1 MKHRCPCVGEILT
14 LVTKVHDSPTS
25 LNMGI
30 PILLCQ
36 EHGKPPTFFQK
47 NPNGRRASGKERH
60 WLSNEY
66 RYKHASI
73 YIYIHIKLR
82 SNLGKL
88 RFSYFL
94 WLEAGKA
101 TICTPIQVHCVTF
114 CPLMQARC
122 TLFFYLKYLAISE
135 LLQWSRLLSALNII
149 TACILYR
156 KQRSVVCIL
165 TNLHERRKMH
175 MRLAFFF
182 WNHIC
187 LLYIYVYINMNVFIC
202 M

>member
-1 MKHRCPCVGEILT
+1 MENPLLSSKKIPMGEGLLEKKGTGCLMNI
-14 LVTKVHDSPTS
+14 DI
-25 LNMGI
+25 NM
-30 PILLCQ
+30 LL
-36 EHGKPPTFFQK
+36 
-47 NPNGRRASGKERH
+47 
-60 WLSNEY
+60 
-66 RYKHASI
+66 

-82 SNLGKL
+82 SNLRKL

>member
-36 EHGKPPTFFQK
+36 EHGKPPTFFQRIPLGEGLLEK
-47 NPNGRRASGKERH
+47 KGTGCLMNKDINM
-60 WLSNEY
+60 LL
-66 RYKHASI
+66 SI
-73 YIYIHIKLR
+73 YIYIKLR

-94 WLEAGKA
+94 RLEAGKA

-114 CPLMQARC
+114 CPLMQALC

-156 KQRSVVCIL
+156 KQRSVACIL

-187 LLYIYVYINMNVFIC
+187 LLYIYMCI
-202 M
+202 